1 MLIYDGDCGFCRRT
15 VGWARALG
23 VTCEMRPSAEV
34 DLPALGL
41 TAEDA
46 AAAAWYVDGG
56 RRYAGHE
63 AVAMALRSSRRPV
76 VRLAGR
82 VVGSRPMRPLASR
95 AYAWVAGH
103 RPLLSRL
110 TRR

>member
-1 MLIYDGDCGFCRRT
+1 MLIYDGDCGFCRRS

-23 VTCEMRPSAEV
+23 ATCEMRPSTEV

-41 TAEDA
+41 TPEDV
-46 AAAAWYVDGG
+46 AAAAWYVDGE

-63 AVAMALRSSRRPV
+63 AVAMTLCSSRWLV

-82 VVGSRPMRPLASR
+82 VVGSRPVRPLARR
-95 AYAWVAGH
+95 AYAWVADH